1 MFSEEITANQE
12 ARWRA
17 FGLKTSH
24 ANDPNRPVYQRAPVL
39 GHCSPV
45 GCGML
50 PLPCFP
56 SSCLCVLHI
65 QTPHP
70 GLSGHMF
77 SRLGRCWHDSATAQD
92 SKVQSASSAQFHDPV
107 TEAVTASGSGKS
119 RDSLFHATGVSKE
132 PASQLKAAQAPD
144 RRVAGSTNSG
154 AACPVRT
161 QQDKDSRVLCS
172 TEDQGTSWKTSGGGR
187 SLRIP
192 MGRKSWE
199 EICINMT
206 NSLDQ

>member
-24 ANDPNRPVYQRAPVL
+24 ANDPNSQVYQRAPVL

-50 PLPCFP
+50 LLPCFP
-56 SSCLCVLHI
+56 SSCLCVLRI

-70 GLSGHMF
+70 GLRGHMF
-77 SRLGRCWHDSATAQD
+77 SRLGWCWHDSATAQD

-107 TEAVTASGSGKS
+107 TEAVTASRVREIQRKSFPCNRRQQRASFSAEGSPGPRQTCCWIHQLRCCMS
-119 RDSLFHATGVSKE
+119 SENSKGQGF
-132 PASQLKAAQAPD
+132 P
-144 RRVAGSTNSG
+144 
-154 AACPVRT
+154 CPV
-161 QQDKDSRVLCS
+161 L
-172 TEDQGTSWKTSGGGR
+172 
-187 SLRIP
+187 
-192 MGRKSWE
+192 
-199 EICINMT
+199 N
-206 NSLDQ
+206 